1 MSSSMYQLTDDYNT
15 VLSMLY
21 DDEQD
26 EQAIIDTLDAI
37 EGAIEDKA
45 DGYASIIK
53 QLDTDAK
60 GIDVEIKRLQT
71 RKRMLDNRAKR
82 LKDNLAEAMRALGK
96 TKFNTQLYTFR
107 LQKDG
112 GKRALVLDCDPG
124 CLPFNLQ
131 KVTITADNDAIRQ
144 VLLQEGLE
152 ANQYAHLAPQSE
164 SLRII

>member
-1 MSSSMYQLTDDYNT
+1 MSSLYELTADYEA
-15 VLSMLY
+15 VLAMLY
-21 DDEQD
+21 DGDMDEQT
-26 EQAIIDTLDAI
+26 IMDTLDAI

-45 DGYASIIK
+45 DGYAIIINA
-53 QLDTDAK
+53 LNNDAA

-82 LKDNLAEAMRALGK
+82 LKDNLAESMRALGK
-96 TKFNTQLYTFR
+96 TKFSTQLYTFR

-112 GKRALVLDCDPG
+112 GKRALVLDCDPVD
-124 CLPFNLQ
+124 LPPGLQ

-144 VLLQEGLE
+144 ALTQERLE